1 MTTSRTGTIREWVRL
16 RQSAPCAKCNT
27 PMRWMGFDVRN
38 HGVSS
43 AGWMGATS
51 LRTCVGLIT
60 EAMLRQGYDVAL
72 TSDEHAEL
80 FVMRTSN
87 DRRTSPADTACPV
100 CRRGHRSAGRRAAE
114 TARRSRGR
122 VHSRGERPK
131 VMVFQFCKAR
141 ESSATTCGRELQP
154 RGKVQQLNPTTLPFS
169 Q

>member
-72 TSDEHAEL
+72 TSDKHAEL
-80 FVMRTSN
+80 CLRI
-87 DRRTSPADTACPV
+87 AC
-100 CRRGHRSAGRRAAE
+100 E
-114 TARRSRGR
+114 
-122 VHSRGERPK
+122 
-131 VMVFQFCKAR
+131 
-141 ESSATTCGRELQP
+141 
-154 RGKVQQLNPTTLPFS
+154 
-169 Q
+169 